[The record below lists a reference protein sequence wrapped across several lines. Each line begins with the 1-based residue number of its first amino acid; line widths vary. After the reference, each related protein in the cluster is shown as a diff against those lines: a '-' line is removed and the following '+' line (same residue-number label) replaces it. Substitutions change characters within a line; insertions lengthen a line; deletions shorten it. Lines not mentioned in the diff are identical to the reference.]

1 MSALRLIVASLLYHW
16 RTNLAVACGVAAG
29 SAVLSGALLVGDSMR
44 GSLRDLTLDRLGRI
58 DELLLTE
65 RFFREKLAEELA
77 SQPEFRER
85 FTAAVP
91 AVILQASL
99 ENTDQQDKRRANRI
113 NLLGCDSRFW
123 QLGSVGWLWSTG
135 TDAKRWSVGPQSL
148 PSRGLAALDPGHPPE
163 LSSRQIVLNRPLAE
177 RLGVKQAGEDVILHL
192 PDLGT
197 IPGDSPLGKKTDTIK
212 RPRLTVAAIIPAEG
226 LGRFSLRSN
235 QQVPLG
241 AYVSLGGLQNRL
253 GRAGRVN
260 AILLAGKEGDAG
272 ALPENRGLLEDNHNA
287 LGQLLRPTPDD
298 YGIRIGQSEPER
310 TPRRHPK
317 GARFRYINITSD
329 RLLLEPAVEAAIRR
343 TLEKQGVQFQPVLT
357 YLANVIEK
365 QKHDAAVEQQDDDGK
380 IIPYSTITALDFAQ
394 APPLGPFLRPDA
406 APIAPL
412 NDQEGKS
419 IVLNSWAA
427 EDLGVKPGE
436 KVYVTYFRPEST
448 HGQAEEVTHEFTLA
462 AIVEL
467 AGAADDRAF
476 TPIVPG
482 LTDQRSIDTWEV
494 PFSPF
499 RKGLIR
505 RKDDDYFRRYGL
517 TPKAFVSLAA
527 GERLWGSRFGRTTA
541 FRVKPDG
548 RTTAESLGE
557 KLRAELEPARLGFAF
572 QPVKLQGLEAS
583 AGTTPFNVLFLAFSF
598 FIIAAAVMLVALMF
612 RLGIDQRAAQ
622 LGILVALG
630 FTRRRIGLLLAGEG
644 LVVAALG
651 SLLGV
656 PVGVGYAALM
666 ILGLRTWWVKAVVT
680 PFLQLH
686 LRPPDHDVPWSL
698 VIGFASGVIAAM
710 LAIAWAVWRSR
721 RVAARRLLAGQTTDV
736 TAWIAVRPR
745 YAGKLAWAMLLG
757 AVVLGLLAA
766 QLGEQMQAGAFF
778 GAGAL
783 VLVTALM
790 VIWSRLRRGT
800 TGAAVTAGHG
810 NLLRMA
816 LRSAAR
822 NPGRSTLTIA
832 LVAAACFLIVAVSAF
847 RVDPT
852 GQTPNPASGNGGF
865 ALVAESDQ
873 PIYHDLNTVEGRQEL
888 GFTDDDLELLAGTTT
903 FALRVKSGDHAS
915 CLNLYRPRQP
925 RVLGV
930 PQSMIER
937 GGFVFAASAAAS
949 PEERGN
955 PWLLLEKN
963 LGTDADGVPLVPVIL
978 ENNTATY
985 ALHPAR
991 GLGDTYEITDDRGQT
1006 VRLKIVGLLGASIFQ
1021 GDLLIGQPAFLRCF
1035 PDVSGTRFFL
1045 TTARPERTQSVGRA
1059 WERTLGDYGL
1069 VAEESGQRL
1078 ARFLVVQNTYLSTF
1092 QNLGGLGLLLG
1103 TFGLAAVQLR
1113 NVLERRGE
1121 LALLR
1126 ATGFR
1131 RRRLAEMVMLENGLL
1146 LCGGLGCG
1154 VLAALVAVWPHLIF
1168 GRASIPW
1175 TSLGGTLALVLA
1187 VGLVAGLAAV
1197 RATLAAPLLAA
1208 LREERG

>member
-1 MSALRLIVASLLYHW
+1 MSPLRLIVASLLYHW
-16 RTNLAVACGVAAG
+16 RTNLAVAGGVAAAT
-29 SAVLSGALLVGDSMR
+29 AVLSGALLVGDSMR
-44 GSLRDLTLDRLGRI
+44 GSLRDLTLERLGRI
-58 DELLLTE
+58 DEVLLTE
-65 RFFREKLAEELA
+65 HFFREELA
-77 SQPEFRER
+77 GELAGQPEFRER
-85 FTAAVP
+85 FSAAVP
-91 AVILQASL
+91 AIILQASV

-123 QLGSVGWLWSTG
+123 QLGSVGWLWSNEV
-135 TDAKRWSVGPQSL
+135 SPQS
-148 PSRGLAALDPGHPPE
+148 PASRGLADQRFASVPVDPGHPPE
-163 LSSRQIVLNRPLAE
+163 LSSRQIVLNQPLAE

-192 PDLGT
+192 PDLSA
-197 IPGDSPLGKKTDTIK
+197 IPGDSPLGKKTDTIQ
-212 RPRLTVAAIIPAEG
+212 RPRLTVAAILPAEG
-226 LGRFSLRSN
+226 LGRFSLRPN
-235 QQVPLG
+235 QQVPLS

-253 GRAGRVN
+253 GRPGRVN
-260 AILLAGKEGDAG
+260 AILVAGKEGDAG
-272 ALPENRGLLEDNHNA
+272 APPEDRDLLEDNHRA
-287 LGQLLRPTPDD
+287 LEQLLRPTPDD
-298 YGIRIGQSEPER
+298 YGIRIGQSEPGR
-310 TPRRHPK
+310 TPRREE
-317 GARFRYINITSD
+317 FRYINITSD
-329 RLLLEPAVEAAIRR
+329 RMLLEPAIEAAIRR
-343 TLEKQGVQFQPVLT
+343 TLERQRTEFQPVLT
-357 YLANVIEK
+357 YLANAIEK
-365 QKHDAAVEQQDDDGK
+365 RRHDATVEQQDNEGK

-394 APPLGPFLRPDA
+394 TPPLGPFLTPDGK
-406 APIAPL
+406 PIAPL

-436 KVYVTYFRPEST
+436 EVYVTYFEPEST
-448 HGQAEEVTHEFTLA
+448 HGQAEEVTHEFTVA
-462 AIVEL
+462 AIVDL

-476 TPIVPG
+476 TPVVPG
-482 LTDQRSIDTWEV
+482 LTDQRSINTWEV

-527 GERLWGSRFGRTTA
+527 GQRLWGSRFGRTTG
-541 FRVKPDG
+541 FRVKRDEH
-548 RTTAESLGE
+548 TTVESLGK
-557 KLRAELEPARLGFAF
+557 KLQAELEPARLGFAF

-622 LGILVALG
+622 LGILVAVG
-630 FTRRRIGLLLAGEG
+630 FGRRRIGLLLAGEG

-686 LRPPDHDVPWSL
+686 LRPPGHDVPWSL

-710 LAIAWAVWRSR
+710 LAIVWALWRSR
-721 RVAARRLLAGQTTDV
+721 RVAPRRLLTGQTTDV
-736 TAWIAVRPR
+736 AAWIGRPPR
-745 YAGKLAWAMLLG
+745 YAGKLAWAVLLG
-757 AVVLGLLAA
+757 AVVLGLLASR
-766 QLGEQMQAGAFF
+766 LGEQMQAGAFF

-783 VLVTALM
+783 VLITALM
-790 VIWSRLRRGT
+790 AIWARLRRGT
-800 TGAAVTAGHG
+800 TGAAVTVGHG

-847 RVDPT
+847 RVDPS
-852 GQTPNPASGNGGF
+852 GQTPDLASGNGGF

-873 PIYHDLNTVEGRQEL
+873 PIYQDLNAAEGRREL
-888 GFTDDDLELLAGTTT
+888 GFTDEDLELLAGTTT
-903 FALRVKSGDHAS
+903 FALRVKSGDDAS

-930 PQSMIER
+930 PRQMIER
-937 GGFVFAASAAAS
+937 GGFVFAASATAS
-949 PEERGN
+949 PEQREN
-955 PWLLLEKN
+955 PWLLLEEN
-963 LGTDADGVPLVPVIL
+963 LGTDTDGVPLVPVIL

-991 GLGDTYEITDDRGQT
+991 GLGDTYEITDDRGRT

-1021 GDLLIGQPAFLRCF
+1021 GDLLIGESAFLRCF

-1045 TTARPERTQSVGRA
+1045 TTARPDQTQAVGRA
-1059 WERTLGDYGL
+1059 WERTVGDYGL

-1126 ATGFR
+1126 AAGFR
-1131 RRRLAEMVMLENGLL
+1131 RRTLAEMVMLENGLL
-1146 LCGGLGCG
+1146 LCGGMGCG
-1154 VLAALVAVWPHLIF
+1154 VLAALVAVLPHLVF

-1175 TSLGGTLALVLA
+1175 TSLAGTLALVLA
-1187 VGLVAGLAAV
+1187 VGMAAGLAAV
-1197 RATLAAPLLAA
+1197 RATLMAPLLAA